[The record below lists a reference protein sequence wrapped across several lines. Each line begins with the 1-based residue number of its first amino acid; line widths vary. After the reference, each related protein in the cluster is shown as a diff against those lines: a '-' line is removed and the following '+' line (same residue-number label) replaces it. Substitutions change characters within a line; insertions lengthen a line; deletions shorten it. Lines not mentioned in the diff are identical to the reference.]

1 MKSALAFILMFAA
14 STAMAL
20 AQWLDGAA
28 VEKFVR
34 LQYPQT
40 GEDLDP
46 AAPMEKESEE
56 R

>member
-1 MKSALAFILMFAA
+1 MKSTLVFILMFAA
-14 STAMAL
+14 SVMMAL

-28 VEKFVR
+28 VAKFVR

-40 GEDLDP
+40 GEDFDP
-46 AAPMEKESEE
+46 AAPMESEE